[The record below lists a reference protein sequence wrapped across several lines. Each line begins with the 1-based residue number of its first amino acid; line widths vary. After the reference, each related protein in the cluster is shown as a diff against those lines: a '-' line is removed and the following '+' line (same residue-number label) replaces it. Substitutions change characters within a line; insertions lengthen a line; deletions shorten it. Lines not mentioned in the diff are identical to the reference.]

1 VEITCRVYKPR
12 RPRESPLFRL
22 VDQHLEELLR
32 VWPHRFARTHGPLR
46 PVVERVLRE
55 FLACGL
61 AERGFARAWCSTC
74 RKSYLIPYSCRG
86 RSFCPSCEKKRSLL
100 WAEWLRQEVLE
111 PVPHRHVVVTIP
123 RLLRPLFR
131 RRRELLRD
139 LARCASDALGAYIEG
154 RLGEDL
160 RPGIVVSIATA
171 GDLAQWHP
179 HLHVLASDGGFST
192 EGTFYPLEQWDGEA
206 IMTLFR
212 EALLER
218 LVAEHAISGELQAKL
233 LTWRHPGFSAHAGE
247 PIPPNDARAIEDMA
261 SYVVRNPVSLRRL
274 VYIDGHKAVIYRAL
288 KPNPRLG
295 ANFVALDP
303 LEWLARIADHI
314 PDPGKH
320 RTLFYSYY
328 ANRARGARAREKE
341 LLEGAKAEAPEK
353 RRCSPS
359 WARLIAKVYHADP
372 LICRACGGRLQI
384 VAYIHDQFTI
394 RKILDHLGLS
404 PPEVERPPPDTRYV
418 PIDHEGR
425 ELESMVAEELHSP

>member
-1 VEITCRVYKPR
+1 MGPAPR
-12 RPRESPLFRL
+12 PDRAHPWNRL
-22 VDQHLEELLR
+22 D
-32 VWPHRFARTHGPLR
+32 PCGRT
-46 PVVERVLRE
+46 V
-55 FLACGL
+55 
-61 AERGFARAWCSTC
+61 
-74 RKSYLIPYSCRG
+74 
-86 RSFCPSCEKKRSLL
+86 
-100 WAEWLRQEVLE
+100 
-111 PVPHRHVVVTIP
+111 
-123 RLLRPLFR
+123 RL
-131 RRRELLRD
+131 
-139 LARCASDALGAYIEG
+139 
-154 RLGEDL
+154 
-160 RPGIVVSIATA
+160 
-171 GDLAQWHP
+171 Q
-179 HLHVLASDGGFST
+179 
-192 EGTFYPLEQWDGEA
+192 
-206 IMTLFR
+206 
-212 EALLER
+212 
-218 LVAEHAISGELQAKL
+218 
-233 LTWRHPGFSAHAGE
+233 
-247 PIPPNDARAIEDMA
+247 
-261 SYVVRNPVSLRRL
+261 
-274 VYIDGHKAVIYRAL
+274 
-288 KPNPRLG
+288 G

>member
-1 VEITCRVYKPR
+1 MEITCRVYRPR

-22 VDQHLEELLR
+22 VEQHIDELLR
-32 VWPHRFARTHGPLR
+32 VWSQRFARTHGPLR

-55 FLACGL
+55 FLTCGL
-61 AERGFARAWCSTC
+61 AEGGFARAWCSTC

-111 PVPHRHVVVTIP
+111 PVQHRHVVVTIP

-139 LARCASDALGAYIEG
+139 LARCASDALGAYVRS
-154 RLGEDL
+154 RLREDVQ
-160 RPGIVVSIATA
+160 PGIVVSIATA

-179 HLHVLASDGGFST
+179 HLHILASDGGFSG
-192 EGTFYPLEQWDGEA
+192 EGTFHPLEQWDGEA
-206 IMTLFR
+206 LMRLFR
-212 EALLER
+212 QALLER
-218 LVAEHAISGELQAKL
+218 LVTKHAISEELQAKL
-233 LTWRHPGFSAHAGE
+233 LSWRHPGFSTHVGE
-247 PIPPNDARAIEDMA
+247 PIPPDEARAIEDMA
-261 SYVVRNPVSLRRL
+261 SYVVRNPVSLKRL
-274 VYIDGHKAVIYRAL
+274 VYIDGQQAVIYRAL
-288 KPNPRLG
+288 KSNPRLG

-328 ANRARGARAREKE
+328 ANRARGARPNEKE
-341 LLEGAKAEAPEK
+341 LLEGAKAEAPK
-353 RRCSPS
+353 KSRCSPS

-372 LICRACGGRLQI
+372 LTCRKCGGRLQI
-384 VAYIHDQFTI
+384 VAYIHDHFTI
-394 RKILDHLGLS
+394 KTILDHLGLS
-404 PPEVERPPPDTRYV
+404 PPEIERPPPDIRYV
-418 PIDHEGR
+418 PVDDEGR
-425 ELESMVAEELHSP
+425 EAEGMVAEGLHSP